1 MKISKDEY
9 ILRTFSKIQHKK
21 WELYVITRIIHLLND
36 PEIEFVCQQLVKTP
50 DNKRYLTDL
59 CFPELNL
66 YCEIDE
72 LQHSSKE
79 HSFDDERRMQEIID
93 ATDFVEK
100 RIKMYDRNNKYK
112 NLKDINSEIDDL
124 VNFIINRKKQYI
136 AKNKFIPWDY
146 YNKYNPEVYIKR
158 GYLDIKDNVSFLY
171 IRDALRCFGYKG
183 GHYQKAI
190 WNIKGTSK
198 YLWFPK
204 LYKNNDWNNTLSND
218 LKVIEMRKED
228 NSDIG
233 EIKEHQK
240 NNLVF
245 AHSQNQLGQ
254 TVYKF
259 IGEFNV
265 SFDKSD
271 NSKHIYIRKNTNVVL
286 NHRS

>member
-1 MKISKDEY
+1 M
-9 ILRTFSKIQHKK
+9 
-21 WELYVITRIIHLLND
+21 D

-112 NLKDINSEIDDL
+112 NLKNINSEIDDL

-146 YNKYNPEVYIKR
+146 YNKYDPEVYIKR

-204 LYKNNDWNNTLSND
+204 LYKNKDWNNTLSND

-271 NSKHIYIRKNTNVVL
+271 NNKHIYIRKNTNVVL
-286 NHRS
+286 KHRS

>member
-1 MKISKDEY
+1 MKITKDEY

-66 YCEIDE
+66 YCEIDK
-72 LQHSSKE
+72 LQHSFKE
-79 HSFDDERRMQEIID
+79 HSFQDDRRMQEIID
-93 ATDFVEK
+93 ATDFTEK
-100 RIKMYDRNNKYK
+100 RIKIYDKEYKYK
-112 NLKDINSEIDDL
+112 NLEDINTEIDIF
-124 VNFIINRKKQYI
+124 VEFIINRKKQYI
-136 AKNKFIPWDY
+136 SEKKFNPWNY
-146 YNKYNPEVYIKR
+146 YNKYNPEINIKR

-183 GHYQKAI
+183 GHFQKAI
-190 WNIKGTSK
+190 WHIKGTSK

-204 LYKNNDWNNTLSND
+204 LYKNKDWNNTLSHD
-218 LKVIEMRKED
+218 LKVIEVQKDD
-228 NSDIG
+228 NSDVG

-240 NNLVF
+240 NNIVF
-245 AHSQNQLGQ
+245 AHSQNHLGQ

-259 IGEFNV
+259 IGEFKI
-265 SFDKSD
+265 SSKQSD
-271 NSKHIYIRKNTNVVL
+271 NKKHIYTRKNTKIVL
-286 NHRS
+286 NLR